1 MRGYFSLA
9 RIQNRASDTILTF
22 FPVTGCVNSISA
34 ACR

>member
-9 RIQNRASDTILTF
+9 RNQNPASDIIFIF